1 MSNLVKD
8 SKVWIYQS
16 DRIFSEDELDS
27 LNQKLASFVKDW
39 SSHNN
44 QLYADFK
51 ILYNRFIILI
61 VDENHFGASGCSI
74 DKSIHFL
81 QLIEKE
87 HNINLF
93 NRLLVHYFD
102 SENQLFT
109 ISVIDFQKLIQEGKV
124 NADTK
129 VINTTVQN
137 LEALEQDFVHPAI
150 NTWLKRYF

>member
-16 DRIFSEDELDS
+16 DRIFSEDEVDS
-27 LNQKLASFVKDW
+27 LNQKLANFVKDW

-44 QLYADFK
+44 QLYADYK

-61 VDENHFGASGCSI
+61 VDENQFGASGCSI

-93 NRLLVHYFD
+93 NRMLVHYFD

-137 LEALEQDFVHPAI
+137 LEALEQDFVLSAT

>member
-16 DRIFSEDELDS
+16 DRIFSEDEVDS
-27 LNQKLASFVKDW
+27 LNQKLANFVKDW

-51 ILYNRFIILI
+51 ILYNRFIVLI
-61 VDENHFGASGCSI
+61 VDENQFGASGCSI

-93 NRLLVHYFD
+93 NRMLVHYFEN
-102 SENQLFT
+102 ENQLVT
-109 ISVIDFQKLIQEGKV
+109 ISLNDFQKLIQEGKV